1 MKRLHAWGLLM
12 RDFLNA
18 ARVKFGSLPPALRI
32 EFWSIFGLTFAINLL
47 TLVPTLYMLQL
58 YDRVV
63 IGQNEM
69 TLVFVS
75 LIVLYLFVMLF
86 AAEWFRSQILARLGA
101 RLELK
106 IAPRVFA
113 AMFHQG
119 LLTGRV
125 ERQPLQ
131 DLAEIRAFTTGSV
144 LVAFL
149 DAPFAIVFLVV
160 LFVMH
165 PLLGW
170 LAVLLFGVQLSFAI
184 FSHQQTQNNAQL
196 AQDAQTKETQYLQA
210 KLDGADAVE
219 AMGVMPHVQ
228 AQWQS
233 LRRHALANADMS
245 QAQAKAVG
253 DLSKFLRYVQQ
264 AISLGAGAVL
274 VIQGSLS
281 PISMIAANVL
291 MTRVLSPVDQ
301 LVGGW
306 RSFHSMW
313 TAVSRLQRLLSL
325 QAEQSALDF
334 HVAPSAQED
343 RGSNGVT
350 VECKKLTLKVDGRSQ
365 PVLKN
370 VSVAFPAGTL
380 TVIMGPSGSGKSS
393 LIRLILGACNLSQV
407 SGELLVNGQPHDAGA
422 GGSSV
427 GFLPQEVELFEA
439 SVAENIARLAEP
451 DPEHVVY
458 AAKAAAV
465 HEAILNLPKGYETQ
479 IGDDGRNLSGGM
491 RQRLGLARALYGAPK
506 LLVLD
511 EPDASL
517 DQQAEALLHQTIQ
530 AQRDQGVTVILI
542 SHRPT
547 WLKMADRLLIVANGE
562 VQASG
567 PKDGVLKALAQNAG
581 STN

>member
-1 MKRLHAWGLLM
+1 MTSSLFRLISS
-12 RDFLNA
+12 
-18 ARVKFGSLPPALRI
+18 KFEILPKAFRT
-32 EFWSIFGLTFAINLL
+32 EFWAILSLTLAINLL

-63 IGQNEM
+63 VGQNEM
-69 TLVFVS
+69 TLLFVS

-86 AAEWFRSQILARLGA
+86 AAEWFRSQILARLGT

-106 IAPRVFA
+106 IAPRIFS

-119 LLTGRV
+119 LLLGRV

-131 DLAEIRAFTTGSV
+131 DLAEIRAFATGSV

-149 DAPFAIVFLVV
+149 DAPFAVVFLVV

-170 LAVLLFGVQLSFAI
+170 LALLLFALQLTFAI
-184 FSHQQTQNNAQL
+184 YSHQRTQKNAQL
-196 AQDAQTKETQYLQA
+196 GQEAQTQETQYLQA
-210 KLDGADAVE
+210 KLDGADAIE

-228 AQWQS
+228 AQWQN
-233 LRRHALANADMS
+233 LRHQALMLGERS
-245 QAQAKAVG
+245 QAEAKAVG
-253 DLSKFLRYVQQ
+253 DASKFLRYVQQ
-264 AISLGAGAVL
+264 AISLGAGAIL
-274 VIQGSLS
+274 VIHGSIS

-306 RSFHSMW
+306 RSFHSMRS
-313 TAVSRLQRLLSL
+313 AIGRLHDLLDKQLDQSL
-325 QAEQSALDF
+325 LQYKGQPSLPLNEQ
-334 HVAPSAQED
+334 
-343 RGSNGVT
+343 SNGVT
-350 VECKKLTLKVDGRSQ
+350 IECKNLTLTVDGRAR

-370 VSVAFPAGTL
+370 ISAAFPSGTL

-393 LIRLILGACNLSQV
+393 LVRLILGACNLSQV

-422 GGSSV
+422 GNASV
-427 GFLPQEVELFEA
+427 GYLPQEIELFDA
-439 SVAENIARLAEP
+439 SVAENIARLSES
-451 DPEHVVY
+451 DPQRVVQ
-458 AAKAAAV
+458 AAKSAAV
-465 HEAILNLPKGYETQ
+465 HEAILNLPHGYETQ

-491 RQRLGLARALYGAPK
+491 RQRLGLARALYGAPH

-547 WLKMADRLLIVANGE
+547 WVKMADRLLIVANGE

-567 PKDGVLKALAQNAG
+567 PKDGVLKALGRNAG